1 MKHTPRRSFGRLFL
15 LALLGV
21 ALLPHA
27 ALAQDLS
34 LIHI

>member
-1 MKHTPRRSFGRLFL
+1 MFKKLCA
-15 LALLGV
+15 ALTIGLG
-21 ALLPHA
+21 LTTG